1 MVTKVTYSRL
11 FEKQIQRL
19 PKHIKFKVSLWVLT
33 VQTEGIGTTMQLR
46 HFRDESLKGQRQGQ
60 RSIRLNRAYRLIY
73 EVVEGNVHIHVLE
86 VNKHE
91 Y

>member
-11 FEKQIQRL
+11 FEKQVEKL
-19 PKHIKFKVSLWVLT
+19 PKHLKIKVSLWV
-33 VQTEGIGTTMQLR
+33 VSIQAEGIDKTMKHR
-46 HFRDESLKGQRQGQ
+46 HYRDEPLKGKRSGQ
-60 RSIRLNRAYRLIY
+60 RSIRLSKAYRLIY
-73 EVVEGNVHIHVLE
+73 EIVEDNIHIHVLE